1 MDSYHYTNH
10 QVTDE
15 LCRKWCNPAPTNG
28 SAPNLVV
35 AAYDKKGKPYY
46 KRAFNTQTC
55 EQLNSWLGG
64 FESILKCM
72 RPEIFNWFL
81 HTMLFYHTRHVL
93 EKMEQKAQVLKM
105 TVMKMKVK
113 MKMKMKTT
121 INMKWKTTMMKKIVL
136 TNYLLAGHCIYCTI

>member
-15 LCRKWCNPAPTNG
+15 LCHKWCNPAPTNG
-28 SAPNLVV
+28 SAPNIVV
-35 AAYDKKGKPYY
+35 AAYNKKGKSYY
-46 KRAFNTQTC
+46 KRAFTQAC

-72 RPEIFNWFL
+72 RPENFNWFL

-93 EKMEQKAQVLKM
+93 EKMEQKGTSVEDDSDENEGEDENENEDNNEDEVEGNNDEEDSAD
-105 TVMKMKVK
+105 
-113 MKMKMKTT
+113 
-121 INMKWKTTMMKKIVL
+121 
-136 TNYLLAGHCIYCTI
+136 